1 MTTEPSPI
9 DLLVERAAAAL
20 ALPPEPMAENV
31 SMRERFMELLVL
43 SFANLFGKTPIAA
56 SMLDRTLTKLISEGL
71 EDGEAGRLSVRGDD
85 WVRLEGLVRV
95 QEGQK
100 MYSLNRP
107 SLAVLSTSTS
117 QGLLGEVMEKI
128 ATAYAN
134 PGPSNELRQATR
146 LLGAYFMTR
155 VARN

>member
-9 DLLVERAAAAL
+9 DLLDERATAAL

-31 SMRERFMELLVL
+31 SMRERFMEFIVL

-85 WVRLEGLVRV
+85 WIRLEGLVRV

-128 ATAYAN
+128 AAAYAN
-134 PGPSNELRQATR
+134 PGPSNELRHSAR